1 MYYYNEEDS
10 LVTSKLQVQNNA
22 KSQPFSCKIF
32 EMDTYISVLI
42 SKILAE
48 FFFDSHNLI
57 GKYCRSDEFKLS
69 LHILIIH
76 TFLD

>member
-42 SKILAE
+42 SKILTE
-48 FFFDSHNLI
+48 FFF
-57 GKYCRSDEFKLS
+57 
-69 LHILIIH
+69 
-76 TFLD
+76 